1 MPCFST
7 ARAAHALITSK
18 EMQLLLCSSRDV
30 LASAAFSSR
39 DSAVSTA
46 VAAGSFCVHV
56 ACLPVTLPLHVASS
70 TTHLLFEVTGNV
82 MELALGSS
90 TRGEHPG
97 QQPPVKGLVQN
108 IFDIVPFV
116 AYQIGGAVG
125 HWIVPVLGGG
135 GGPDQEEGKN
145 KENSGSNRAT
155 CSGESTAERE
165 SFLDRLRL
173 DIPVPLPS
181 EESEF
186 SNGATPSDISKYL
199 LRVDDVDVRP
209 PPNPAATNT
218 NEIALYIDL
227 GKVFGD
233 EDLTREAL
241 AKLRRRALDMSANSR
256 PFGNT
261 NATSS
266 ATDIFWKPEGETAKH
281 MRMMSQLS
289 NDEIYEK
296 MQEYVLIWSGKC
308 CGPKYYYGSDTPL
321 FLARGVVQR
330 SPRDFLNLLWNSN
343 RTSEYNNYNLGRSDA
358 LIIID
363 NITNGGNYG
372 AKVVKSE
379 TKVPFT
385 GLSLTLSSLMH
396 ASSLDDEEGFIIVS
410 RSLNSGMAGCHVGN
424 CKRVETN
431 GKNEILMGVNIM
443 RPVPGKPHLTDFTSL
458 SQVSSSMVP
467 RFLTTRIGVM
477 GVQDFFNT
485 VR

>member
-1 MPCFST
+1 
-7 ARAAHALITSK
+7 
-18 EMQLLLCSSRDV
+18 
-30 LASAAFSSR
+30 
-39 DSAVSTA
+39 
-46 VAAGSFCVHV
+46 
-56 ACLPVTLPLHVASS
+56 
-70 TTHLLFEVTGNV
+70 
-82 MELALGSS
+82 
-90 TRGEHPG
+90 
-97 QQPPVKGLVQN
+97 
-108 IFDIVPFV
+108 
-116 AYQIGGAVG
+116 
-125 HWIVPVLGGG
+125 
-135 GGPDQEEGKN
+135 
-145 KENSGSNRAT
+145 
-155 CSGESTAERE
+155 
-165 SFLDRLRL
+165 
-173 DIPVPLPS
+173 
-181 EESEF
+181 
-186 SNGATPSDISKYL
+186 
-199 LRVDDVDVRP
+199 
-209 PPNPAATNT
+209 
-218 NEIALYIDL
+218 
-227 GKVFGD
+227 
-233 EDLTREAL
+233 
-241 AKLRRRALDMSANSR
+241 
-256 PFGNT
+256 
-261 NATSS
+261 
-266 ATDIFWKPEGETAKH
+266 

>member
-1 MPCFST
+1 
-7 ARAAHALITSK
+7 
-18 EMQLLLCSSRDV
+18 
-30 LASAAFSSR
+30 
-39 DSAVSTA
+39 
-46 VAAGSFCVHV
+46 
-56 ACLPVTLPLHVASS
+56 
-70 TTHLLFEVTGNV
+70 

-97 QQPPVKGLVQN
+97 QQSPVKGLVQN
-108 IFDIVPFV
+108 IFNIVPFV
-116 AYQIGGAVG
+116 AGQIGGAVG
-125 HWIVPVLGGG
+125 HWIAPVLGGG
-135 GGPDQEEGKN
+135 GRPDQEEDEN
-145 KENSGSNRAT
+145 KENSSSNCAT
-155 CSGESTAERE
+155 CPGESTAERE

-173 DIPVPLPS
+173 DIPVPPPS
-181 EESEF
+181 KESQF
-186 SNGATPSDISKYL
+186 GNRATPSDISKYL
-199 LRVDDVDVRP
+199 LRVDDVDVRL

-218 NEIALYIDL
+218 NEKALYIDL

-233 EDLTREAL
+233 KDLTREAL
-241 AKLRRRALDMSANSR
+241 AKLRRRALDMSATCH

-266 ATDIFWKPEGETAKH
+266 ATDIFWKPEGDTAKH
-281 MRMMSQLS
+281 MRMISQLS
-289 NDEIYEK
+289 TAEIYEK

-385 GLSLTLSSLMH
+385 GLSLTLLSLMH
-396 ASSLDDEEGFIIVS
+396 ASSLDDEEGFIIMS

>member
-1 MPCFST
+1 MFST
-7 ARAAHALITSK
+7 ARAAHSLITSK
-18 EMQLLLCSSRDV
+18 EMHLLICSSRDV

-46 VAAGSFCVHV
+46 VATGSFCVHV

-70 TTHLLFEVTGNV
+70 ATHLLCEVTGNV

-90 TRGEHPG
+90 TRGEHPS
-97 QQPPVKGLVQN
+97 QQSPLKGLVQN
-108 IFDIVPFV
+108 IFNIVPFV
-116 AYQIGGAVG
+116 VDQIGGAVG
-125 HWIVPVLGGG
+125 HWVLGGG
-135 GGPDQEEGKN
+135 GGGLDQEEDEN
-145 KENSGSNRAT
+145 KESSSSKCVT

-165 SFLDRLRL
+165 SFLGRLRL
-173 DIPVPLPS
+173 DIPVPPPS

-186 SNGATPSDISKYL
+186 SNRATSSDISKYL

-209 PPNPAATNT
+209 PPNPAATN
-218 NEIALYIDL
+218 IDQKAVYIDL
-227 GKVFGD
+227 GKEFGD
-233 EDLTREAL
+233 EDLTGEAL
-241 AKLRRRALDMSANSR
+241 AKLRRRALDMSATSCL
-256 PFGNT
+256 FGNT

-266 ATDIFWKPEGETAKH
+266 ATNIFWKPEGDTAKH
-281 MRMMSQLS
+281 MRMVLQLS

-296 MQEYVLIWSGKC
+296 LQEHVLIWSGKC
-308 CGPKYYYGSDTPL
+308 RGPKYNYGSDTPL

-330 SPRDFLNLLWNSN
+330 SPRDFLDLLWNSN
-343 RTSEYNNYNLGRSDA
+343 RTSEYNNYSLGRSDA

-385 GLSLTLSSLMH
+385 GLSLTISSLMH

-424 CKRVETN
+424 CNQVETN
-431 GKNEILMGVNIM
+431 GNNEILMGVNIM

-477 GVQDFFNT
+477 GLQDFFNT